1 MTFVEHISVG
11 DQVTVHMGGDCGISL
26 HGQVESIFRQGNR
39 PGMILKNDEGKL
51 LTLYFEELD
60 DCKVNPVSHS

>member
-1 MTFVEHISVG
+1 
-11 DQVTVHMGGDCGISL
+11 MGGDCGISL
-26 HGQVESIFRQGNR
+26 RGQVETIFRQGNR

-60 DCKVNPVSHS
+60 DCKVTPASHP